1 MPPACQL
8 GEVLAAVA
16 MEGNAPAQAPPRGAN
31 LVQGLHPGPLSQ
43 GLLAD
48 LQQDRAAALPFLA
61 HDSHAGLVGD
71 ADVSLASAAAAGDG
85 LYALDFV
92 ADSVVK
98 DGVGQEDQSVRAGV
112 RVVILI
118 DFGRAEYARLFA
130 VHSL

>member
-1 MPPACQL
+1 
-8 GEVLAAVA
+8 
-16 MEGNAPAQAPPRGAN
+16 MEGYTPSATTPRPTHVGVGLGLDPLPQGRLPN
-31 LVQGLHPGPLSQ
+31 GEQLVASVVPL
-43 GLLAD
+43 
-48 LQQDRAAALPFLA
+48 LA
-61 HDSHAGLVGD
+61 HDGHAGLVGD

-92 ADSVVK
+92 ADGVVI

-112 RVVILI
+112 RVVILF